1 MFEMLFEAHLTHE
14 IFLKFVP
21 EMRSAPLPPI
31 LLPSKS
37 LNNRATPK
45 LLGSMDNAVVRHK
58 SINLL
63 HSKIILTSLDVPLRG

>member
-1 MFEMLFEAHLTHE
+1 MFEMLFEVHLTHE

-21 EMRSAPLPPI
+21 ETQSALLPPI

-45 LLGSMDNAVVRHK
+45 LLGSMDNAVVRH
-58 SINLL
+58 
-63 HSKIILTSLDVPLRG
+63 

>member
-1 MFEMLFEAHLTHE
+1 MFEMLFEVHLTHE

-21 EMRSAPLPPI
+21 EMQSAPLPPI

-45 LLGSMDNAVVRHK
+45 LLGSMDNTLV
-58 SINLL
+58 
-63 HSKIILTSLDVPLRG
+63 TSLDVPL